1 MKQSIMLVVNIS
13 MIVIRCLAAADQQVI
28 MVDSLHQGEVMVI
41 MAMTGIVRRI
51 ADDKNSVNA
60 RFSRDFHV
68 DLCTTVEN
76 SDSWEILRTI
86 TGVVLVVIVTVCLLS
101 ILAVLKLLGGVVL
114 LDLCAEDVQFIIA
127 LCICC
132 NHELL

>member
-51 ADDKNSVNA
+51 ADEKNSVNA
-60 RFSRDFHV
+60 RFSRDDV
-68 DLCTTVEN
+68 DSCTTVEN